1 MLVGLL
7 AAILCIAVEATS
19 AYFVTLMSGL
29 FVGAGMLILL
39 FVNIVRAIK
48 NVQDIELKR
57 QQSEIRKNQE
67 QNEKMSLQMIQTL
80 STTIEAKDAYTRGHS
95 YRVAQYAALIAEELG
110 WTPEEILNLKRAT
123 HLHDIGK
130 IGIPDPFLNKPA
142 QLTDDEYNL
151 IKNTPLSVPRS

>member
-1 MLVGLL
+1 
-7 AAILCIAVEATS
+7 
-19 AYFVTLMSGL
+19 
-29 FVGAGMLILL
+29 
-39 FVNIVRAIK
+39 
-48 NVQDIELKR
+48 
-57 QQSEIRKNQE
+57 
-67 QNEKMSLQMIQTL
+67 MSLQMIQTL

-151 IKNTPLSVPRS
+151 IKKHTVIGAEILKDITLIPHAAEIARSHHERYDGLQNKSVAGITSATTEKAIRTGWPEQKSPSMPGSWLLPTATMP